1 MDNPFDWKHLY
12 GTRCQSHRIPPR
24 RPLIGITGNYG
35 DKGCE
40 LAPGYYLSVHEAGA
54 VPVVIPPIDDDNDIE
69 DLLDRLDGLI
79 FSGGGDLNPL
89 FMGEQPSPALHGIC
103 PQRDFEE
110 LMLMR
115 RALDRQIPMLCIC
128 RGIQLLGYVTGGTLV
143 QDLGSDPQ
151 FAGKLIKHS
160 QDLDRCRA
168 SHTVEIEKDSLL
180 FQIFKSGTL
189 AVNSFHHQAVS
200 STGNGKE
207 ALHVSARSCDGV
219 IEAIESPIPGK
230 SILGVQWHPETFILG
245 GDRSQMPLFEWLAGE
260 ARSFMEAKSLHNRFC
275 SLDTHCDTPM
285 LLSEGARFDERNP
298 EMQLDIHKMRDGHLD
313 ACIMAAYLPQKERDD
328 ESLKAATRYCDSLLD
343 CIETTVNATEGVALA
358 ETPADV
364 LRLKAQGMKV
374 VMRGI
379 ENGYALGKDI
389 TNVER
394 FRRRGVVYMTLC
406 HNGDNDVCDSA
417 VRTTHEHG
425 GLSAF
430 GRDVV
435 KEMNRTGMLIDLSHG
450 GEDSFWD
457 ALELSS
463 VPIVCSHSS
472 CRALCDH
479 PRNLTDEQLR
489 ALAQKGGVCQV
500 TFYPGFLS
508 TDTDRLITVRDGVR
522 HLLHA
527 VSVAGIDHVGFGSDF
542 DGGGGV
548 TGLDHAAEVI
558 NFTRLLM
565 AEGLGEDDLRK
576 IWGGNFLRVMAEVQ
590 AAATM

>member
-1 MDNPFDWKHLY
+1 MLSAVELQLRVVDEVD
-12 GTRCQSHRIPPR
+12 
-24 RPLIGITGNYG
+24 GIV
-35 DKGCE
+35 D
-40 LAPGYYLSVHEAGA
+40 
-54 VPVVIPPIDDDNDIE
+54 
-69 DLLDRLDGLI
+69 
-79 FSGGGDLNPL
+79 
-89 FMGEQPSPALHGIC
+89 
-103 PQRDFEE
+103 
-110 LMLMR
+110 
-115 RALDRQIPMLCIC
+115 
-128 RGIQLLGYVTGGTLV
+128 
-143 QDLGSDPQ
+143 
-151 FAGKLIKHS
+151 
-160 QDLDRCRA
+160 
-168 SHTVEIEKDSLL
+168 SHTQHHRQQCSSHHVEWY
-180 FQIFKSGTL
+180 T
-189 AVNSFHHQAVS
+189 
-200 STGNGKE
+200 
-207 ALHVSARSCDGV
+207 
-219 IEAIESPIPGK
+219 
-230 SILGVQWHPETFILG
+230 HPSHI
-245 GDRSQMPLFEWLAGE
+245 
-260 ARSFMEAKSLHNRFC
+260 
-275 SLDTHCDTPM
+275 
-285 LLSEGARFDERNP
+285 
-298 EMQLDIHKMRDGHLD
+298 
-313 ACIMAAYLPQKERDD
+313 
-328 ESLKAATRYCDSLLD
+328 
-343 CIETTVNATEGVALA
+343 
-358 ETPADV
+358 
-364 LRLKAQGMKV
+364 
-374 VMRGI
+374 
-379 ENGYALGKDI
+379 
-389 TNVER
+389 
-394 FRRRGVVYMTLC
+394 
-406 HNGDNDVCDSA
+406 
-417 VRTTHEHG
+417 TTHEHG